1 VRRVALRL
9 LPGGLLLGAAL
20 ALVLLPTARQ
30 WARPAVSVGIY
41 GVTAAGILL
50 SLRVGNLRVLLSL
63 IVLALADQALRWAPS
78 GGPLTTPGIVGAA
91 VALLVPLNLAALA
104 WTPDRGLRRSQ
115 VKLWTLIIAAQT
127 LGVTLLLRPQTA
139 KPARTVWRSL
149 LEPIPLQEP
158 VGGPALLA
166 FGAAIALG
174 AVRFM
179 LRPRATEAGLLWALG
194 AAFLGLG
201 LGGER
206 LIATLYLATG
216 GLILIVALVE
226 TSHALAYG
234 DELTGLPA
242 RRALNRLLGALG
254 PPYAVAMVDIDHF
267 KKFNDTYGHPAG
279 DQLLQKV
286 AATLG
291 EVGGGGRPFRY
302 GGEEFAVVFSGLS
315 ADEASPHLEVLRVAI
330 AAVTFTVRGP
340 DRRLSRARGKPTA
353 GAREKVGVTVSIG
366 VADSSAAGP
375 APADVVKA
383 ADEALYRAK
392 RGGRNRLTSAPPRH

>member
-1 VRRVALRL
+1 
-9 LPGGLLLGAAL
+9 
-20 ALVLLPTARQ
+20 
-30 WARPAVSVGIY
+30 VGIY